1 MTVGGAQLTCSL
13 EELQSAMI
21 ARIAESARLIS
32 DLPAYA
38 SDGPRSTIS
47 ALDPGRLQLTTRW
60 DPNAVRPGGTWSGP
74 SQFEIVD
81 TAGFLLT
88 IAHLTPGSDALTIS
102 LGMQFLQ
109 PPPPGDLL
117 AEARLLRLSPRA
129 AVITVEL
136 RAPSVTGPVAHGT
149 VSYAC
154 RPANG
159 SRS

>member
-1 MTVGGAQLTCSL
+1 MTVDGAQLTCSL
-13 EELQSAMI
+13 EELQSTMI
-21 ARIAESARLIS
+21 ARIAESARLIT

-38 SDGPRSTIS
+38 GDGPRSTIS
-47 ALDPGRLQLTTRW
+47 ALDPGRIALITRW

-102 LGMQFLQ
+102 LGLQFLQ
-109 PPPPGDLL
+109 APPAGDLL
-117 AEARLLRLSPRA
+117 AEARLLRMSARA
-129 AVITVEL
+129 AVIAVEL
-136 RAPSVTGPVAHGT
+136 HAPSMTGPVAHGT

-154 RPANG
+154 RPAQRP
-159 SRS
+159 RS

>member
-1 MTVGGAQLTCSL
+1 VTGAAQLTCSR

-21 ARIAESARLIS
+21 TRLAESVRLIS
-32 DLPAYA
+32 DLPAFVTDA
-38 SDGPRSTIS
+38 PRSVIGELE
-47 ALDPGRLQLTTRW
+47 AGRLELVTRW

-74 SQFEIVD
+74 AQFEIVD

-88 IAHLTPGSDALTIS
+88 IAHLAPGSDALTIS

-109 PPPPGDLL
+109 PPPAGDLV
-117 AEARLLRLSPRA
+117 AQARLLRMSARA

-136 RAPSVTGPVAHGT
+136 HAPSLAGPVAHGT

-154 RPANG
+154 RPAVPPV
-159 SRS
+159 S